1 MLVASTINSRLS
13 CFNVLTE
20 RAVIWVCLAHWFHT
34 IICLFRPEVSSF
46 LGTSKHPS
54 VNDKDASSLLHF
66 EENDW
71 YFTSAGFGVAC
82 NMINE
87 TADISKKTE
96 TTTDKDHGNLEQ
108 WDVKI
113 KEIILELIRI
123 VVSYP
128 LIRNINC
135 PTSDSKSTCVKERT
149 YIYQMRWTAKK
160 VGLHKKPTITDT
172 TAYSE
177 FF

>member
-1 MLVASTINSRLS
+1 M
-13 CFNVLTE
+13 
-20 RAVIWVCLAHWFHT
+20 
-34 IICLFRPEVSSF
+34 
-46 LGTSKHPS
+46 
-54 VNDKDASSLLHF
+54 
-66 EENDW
+66 
-71 YFTSAGFGVAC
+71 
-82 NMINE
+82 
-87 TADISKKTE
+87 
-96 TTTDKDHGNLEQ
+96 
-108 WDVKI
+108 
-113 KEIILELIRI
+113 